1 MCSAFK
7 DRTSLVAK
15 AKGGFVKWFIVVCL
29 ILSAILYAAQ
39 IEIIFWTHED
49 PNRTPLEERYIQE
62 FEKMYPNV
70 KITRVTYP
78 SAKIREVVLTAFAAR
93 KGPDIFNMEIQDA
106 YPYIVNERVAPVSLS
121 ALGLKSYDE
130 LRQMYV
136 EGTLDAVTYQ
146 GKIYGLPLEL
156 TNWCVFINK
165 KYFRE
170 VGLDPEKDYPRT
182 WEDMVRISEK
192 LVIREGQIL
201 KRRGFDFRY
210 PYYLTFLL
218 PMVEQLGGSLF
229 SEDGKS
235 AIMND
240 EAWLKVLRFFKE
252 WGPNGKNLG
261 SPTYPAARKEFNKD
275 NNTVAMCLSGLYQIL
290 RINAENPEF
299 YASNE
304 WMVVPFPVFENAV
317 KDVRCNYYGHYYMVN
332 AESSKEKQEWAWK
345 FIAYMLSHPEEYL
358 LEVGLIQPRKDFVE
372 SDTFKNYPY
381 SKVFLE
387 DMQKAH
393 IVPLHPKGPQFEQLI
408 KEAIESVM
416 LTTTTPEEALRILKK
431 KANELLEEE

>member
-1 MCSAFK
+1 MK
-7 DRTSLVAK
+7 WVTLVMVLSLA
-15 AKGGFVKWFIVVCL
+15 IV
-29 ILSAILYAAQ
+29 IFAAQ
-39 IEIIFWTHED
+39 IEIIVWTHED

-106 YPYIVNERVAPVSLS
+106 YPYIVNERVASMNLS
-121 ALGLKSYDE
+121 ALGLRSFDE
-130 LRQMYV
+130 LKSLYV
-136 EGTLDAVTYQ
+136 EGALDAVTYQ
-146 GKIYGLPLEL
+146 DKIYGLPLEL
-156 TNWCVFINK
+156 TNWCVFVNK

-170 VGLDPEKDYPRT
+170 VGLDPEKDYPKT
-182 WEDMVRISEK
+182 WEEMMQVSEK
-192 LVIREGQIL
+192 LVIREGQII

-210 PYYLTFLL
+210 PYYLTFFL
-218 PMVEQLGGSLF
+218 PMVEQLGGTLF
-229 SEDGKS
+229 SEDGKT
-235 AIMND
+235 AIVND
-240 EAWLKVLRFFKE
+240 EAWLKVLKFMKD

-261 SPTYPAARKEFNKD
+261 SPTYTAARKEFNKD
-275 NNTVAMCLSGLYQIL
+275 NNTVAMCLSGLYQID
-290 RINAENPEF
+290 RIKAENPDF
-299 YASNE
+299 YNSKE
-304 WMVVPFPVFENAV
+304 WMVVPFPVFKDAV

-345 FIAYMLSHPEEYL
+345 FINYMLNHPEDYL
-358 LEVGLIQPRKDFVE
+358 LNVGLIQPKMSLIE

-381 SKVFLE
+381 AKVFLQ
-387 DMQKAH
+387 DMEKAH

-416 LTTTTPEEALRILKK
+416 LTTATPEEALRVLKK
-431 KANELLEEE
+431 KANELLKEE